1 MWNLNVTALRYRF
14 KCVNKRQFSWCFLK
28 HLQVG
33 LRALV
38 KKMFSCSN
46 SYQDYVAN
54 WLLHQLVADGL
65 IVFCT
70 VCVFCWG
77 NSASI
82 LFYNP
87 MYILVQFNKT
97 FWYLTCCLVMIYSTS
112 FGIALRGSVKWC
124 QKVICQAFTFM
135 MDLSGIHFHYGF
147 VRHSLSLWIC
157 QAFTFMM
164 DNQITGMH
172 ICVFHIEEVF
182 IMSPI

>member
-1 MWNLNVTALRYRF
+1 MCKINSNRTLWNLNVTALRYRF

-97 FWYLTCCLVMIYSTS
+97 FWYLTCCLVVIYSTS

-124 QKVICQAFTFM
+124 QKVICQAFVCYRF
-135 MDLSGIHFHYGF
+135 L
-147 VRHSLSLWIC
+147 RHSPSLWTS